1 MVEEN
6 ETTALLAEPSDN
18 TNSDS
23 DMENARKSNK
33 KEKVINETSLLDNDK
48 SNIGG
53 ITSPNAVSAVSA
65 RDKGVDVVNDD
76 NKLKLDFHSAFS
88 LKQEIQM
95 NKNKNALTWQFL
107 SALQFWLFTV
117 PQAILT
123 MISAILAFMATS
135 ELFDARTKIII
146 NTIVGSASG
155 IVVFLQTMSGV
166 CDYGIRA
173 SMHQTTALSLRSLGD
188 DLSLCQSG
196 CQSTVPLKINDAF
209 ESLDSSLLIML
220 TDKNVFW
227 LVNQYQSAESFVQ
240 DFVYIRAYDIL
251 TKNIV
256 DSLFWPF
263 HIPKTKILV
272 NRTIEELKNE
282 LVKADSF
289 FPEITSTLSS
299 DSSESA

>member
-1 MVEEN
+1 MTPN
-6 ETTALLAEPSDN
+6 TIFSPSH
-18 TNSDS
+18 
-23 DMENARKSNK
+23 
-33 KEKVINETSLLDNDK
+33 
-48 SNIGG
+48 GF
-53 ITSPNAVSAVSA
+53 ITC
-65 RDKGVDVVNDD
+65 
-76 NKLKLDFHSAFS
+76 LYYY
-88 LKQEIQM
+88 
-95 NKNKNALTWQFL
+95 T
-107 SALQFWLFTV
+107 ALQFWLFTV

-188 DLSLCQSG
+188 DLSLVDIEEEAKYYNRKKSDDDDDDNDDGNNVSSNYTFEALRTRFLQCQSG
-196 CQSTVPLKINDAF
+196 CQSTVPLEINDAF
-209 ESLDSSLLIML
+209 ESLDSSLMIML
-220 TDKNVFW
+220 TDKNIIW
-227 LVNQYQSAESFVQ
+227 LVNHYQSAANIQ
-240 DFVYIRAYDIL
+240 DVVYFRAYDIL

-263 HIPKTKILV
+263 HIPKTDGLV
-272 NRTIEELKNE
+272 ERTIEQLKNE
-282 LVKADSF
+282 VVNADSF

>member
-1 MVEEN
+1 M
-6 ETTALLAEPSDN
+6 
-18 TNSDS
+18 
-23 DMENARKSNK
+23 
-33 KEKVINETSLLDNDK
+33 
-48 SNIGG
+48 
-53 ITSPNAVSAVSA
+53 SPNTI
-65 RDKGVDVVNDD
+65 
-76 NKLKLDFHSAFS
+76 FS
-88 LKQEIQM
+88 PSYGFITCLYYY
-95 NKNKNALTWQFL
+95 T
-107 SALQFWLFTV
+107 ALQFWLFTV

-188 DLSLCQSG
+188 DLSLVGVKEIAKYYNRKKSDDDDNDDNDDENNVSSNYTFEDLRTRFLQCQSG

-209 ESLDSSLLIML
+209 DSLDSSLLILL

>member
-1 MVEEN
+1 M
-6 ETTALLAEPSDN
+6 
-18 TNSDS
+18 
-23 DMENARKSNK
+23 
-33 KEKVINETSLLDNDK
+33 
-48 SNIGG
+48 
-53 ITSPNAVSAVSA
+53 SPNTIFFPSY
-65 RDKGVDVVNDD
+65 GFITC
-76 NKLKLDFHSAFS
+76 LYYY
-88 LKQEIQM
+88 
-95 NKNKNALTWQFL
+95 T
-107 SALQFWLFTV
+107 ALQFWLFTV

-135 ELFDARTKIII
+135 ELFDAKTKIII

-166 CDYGIRA
+166 CNYGIRA

-188 DLSLCQSG
+188 DLSLVGIEEKAKYYNRKKSDDDDDDNDDNDDENNVSSNYTFEDLRTRFLQCQSG

-209 ESLDSSLLIML
+209 ESLDSTLMIML
-220 TDKNVFW
+220 NDKNIIW
-227 LVNQYQSAESFVQ
+227 LMKQYQFQSNNIQ
-240 DFVYIRAYDIL
+240 DVVYFRAYDIL

-263 HIPKTKILV
+263 HIPKTKDLV
-272 NRTIEELKNE
+272 KRTIEELKNE
-282 LVKADSF
+282 VVNADSF

>member
-1 MVEEN
+1 M
-6 ETTALLAEPSDN
+6 
-18 TNSDS
+18 
-23 DMENARKSNK
+23 
-33 KEKVINETSLLDNDK
+33 
-48 SNIGG
+48 
-53 ITSPNAVSAVSA
+53 SPNTI
-65 RDKGVDVVNDD
+65 
-76 NKLKLDFHSAFS
+76 FS
-88 LKQEIQM
+88 PSYGFITCLYYY
-95 NKNKNALTWQFL
+95 T
-107 SALQFWLFTV
+107 ALQFWLFTV

-135 ELFDARTKIII
+135 ELFDAKTKIII

-166 CDYGIRA
+166 CNYGIRA

-188 DLSLCQSG
+188 DLSLVGIEEKAKYYSRKKGDDDDDNDDDDNDDENNLSSNYTFEALRTRFLQCQSG

-209 ESLDSSLLIML
+209 ESLDSSLMIML
-220 TDKNVFW
+220 TGKNIFW
-227 LVNQYQSAESFVQ
+227 LMNQYQYQSAANIQ
-240 DFVYIRAYDIL
+240 DVVYFRAYDIL

-263 HIPKTKILV
+263 HIPKTNVLV
-272 NRTIEELKNE
+272 KRTIEELKNE
-282 LVKADSF
+282 VVNFDPF

>member
-1 MVEEN
+1 M
-6 ETTALLAEPSDN
+6 
-18 TNSDS
+18 
-23 DMENARKSNK
+23 
-33 KEKVINETSLLDNDK
+33 
-48 SNIGG
+48 
-53 ITSPNAVSAVSA
+53 SPNTIFFPSY
-65 RDKGVDVVNDD
+65 GFITC
-76 NKLKLDFHSAFS
+76 LYYY
-88 LKQEIQM
+88 
-95 NKNKNALTWQFL
+95 T
-107 SALQFWLFTV
+107 ALQFWLFTV

-135 ELFDARTKIII
+135 ELFDAKTKIII

-166 CDYGIRA
+166 CNYGIRA

-188 DLSLCQSG
+188 DLSLVGIEAKAKEYSRKKSDDDDDDNDDNDDENNVSSNYTFEALRTRFLQCQSG

-209 ESLDSSLLIML
+209 ESLDSTLMIML
-220 TDKNVFW
+220 NDKNIIW
-227 LVNQYQSAESFVQ
+227 LMKQYQFQSNNIQ
-240 DFVYIRAYDIL
+240 DVVYFRAYDIL

-263 HIPKTKILV
+263 HIPKTKVLV